1 MYFFLKKWYTEAKE
15 AFHMIESFA
24 QLKQLLSNTQPHTA
38 VVAAAHDEHTLQAV
52 FAAQDDGLIKPIL
65 VGRREEILELAQQ
78 LDHPITSN
86 TQIVHAEDESQCA
99 AAAVDLIRA
108 GQGQMLIKG
117 MLQTGTL
124 LKAVVNKDSGI
135 CASPVMSHVAI
146 LDVPSYHK
154 LLYIT
159 DGGMVISP
167 DLPQKRAILTN
178 ALNFCRFLGYDAPKA
193 AVLCAVEN
201 LNPHMQETIDAAA
214 LKDEARSGAF
224 GQCFVD
230 GPISLD
236 LATDKQAADIK
247 GYRSPVAGDAD
258 ILLAPSIA
266 AGNILGKALYGLAGG
281 EMAGVV
287 LGATVPITV
296 NSRGAT
302 PAEKY
307 DSILICAAMAV

>member
-1 MYFFLKKWYTEAKE
+1 
-15 AFHMIESFA
+15 MIESFA
-24 QLKQLLSNTQPHTA
+24 QLKQLLSHTNPRTA

-52 FAAQDDGLIKPIL
+52 FAAQDDGLITPIL
-65 VGRREEILELAQQ
+65 VGNRTEILELAQK
-78 LDHPITSN
+78 LDHPLTPD
-86 TQIVHAEDESQCA
+86 TQIYHAEDEFQCA
-99 AAAVDLIRA
+99 ITAVDLIRA

-167 DLPQKRAILTN
+167 DLPQKRAILAN
-178 ALNFCRFLGYDAPKA
+178 ALNFCRFLGYDTPKA
-193 AVLCAVEN
+193 AVLCAVET
-201 LNPHMQETIDAAA
+201 LNPHMQETVDAAA
-214 LKDEARSGAF
+214 LKSEAQDGAF
-224 GQCFVD
+224 GACFVE

-236 LATDKQAADIK
+236 LATDRQAAEVK

-287 LGATVPITV
+287 LGASVPITV

-307 DSILICAAMAV
+307 DSILICAAMAAQQ

>member
-1 MYFFLKKWYTEAKE
+1 
-15 AFHMIESFA
+15 MIESFA